1 MKVLLI
7 SANREEIN
15 MRAWPLG
22 LACVAESIE
31 KAGHL
36 VHLLDIVEA
45 QDYGTVVKGAV
56 EDFNP
61 DIIGISVRNIDD
73 QHMIDTKVFLNEIKG
88 VVEACRKVT
97 RSPIVLGGAGY
108 SMYPETLLKFVE
120 ADMGIQGEGEAALL
134 FLLDRFQQQIDLHGI
149 PGLYLPD
156 SKNQASRSF
165 IKDLDSIPLPNI
177 ALLPHSLAGRDN
189 FWLPVQTRRGCPM
202 KCSYCSTAAIE
213 GTLLRVRSPDLV
225 TRWLAGAEQAG
236 FKQYYFVD
244 NTFNLPPSYA
254 KRLCKEIIAVG
265 LNIVWRCILYP
276 VLLDPELVGLMA
288 TAGCREVS
296 LGFESGSELILHAMN
311 KRFTPNEVR
320 QASNLLAEHGIKQM
334 GFLLLGGPG
343 ETRSSALESFT
354 FADSLNLESLRL
366 TVGIRIYPLT
376 QLAAIA
382 ERDGMISP
390 GDDLLR
396 PRFYVEK
403 GLENWLKDTAN
414 QWLSA
419 RPHWFW

>member
-156 SKNQASRSF
+156 SKNQASRSLS
-165 IKDLDSIPLPNI
+165 DL
-177 ALLPHSLAGRDN
+177 A
-189 FWLPVQTRRGCPM
+189 
-202 KCSYCSTAAIE
+202 
-213 GTLLRVRSPDLV
+213 
-225 TRWLAGAEQAG
+225 
-236 FKQYYFVD
+236 
-244 NTFNLPPSYA
+244 
-254 KRLCKEIIAVG
+254 
-265 LNIVWRCILYP
+265 
-276 VLLDPELVGLMA
+276 
-288 TAGCREVS
+288 
-296 LGFESGSELILHAMN
+296 
-311 KRFTPNEVR
+311 
-320 QASNLLAEHGIKQM
+320 
-334 GFLLLGGPG
+334 
-343 ETRSSALESFT
+343 
-354 FADSLNLESLRL
+354 
-366 TVGIRIYPLT
+366 
-376 QLAAIA
+376 
-382 ERDGMISP
+382 
-390 GDDLLR
+390 
-396 PRFYVEK
+396 
-403 GLENWLKDTAN
+403 
-414 QWLSA
+414 
-419 RPHWFW
+419 